1 MKRTLEHI
9 RDSILTGIAW
19 AIVWAPLGVLVGLVV
34 DPDNS
39 MDEMWFMIGA
49 LPGFLC
55 GALFRAAIA
64 FAGYRLDALSPARAV
79 AFGALS
85 GVIIGVLP
93 FALGDSETL
102 MPAWMLAV
110 IVIATLALGSMM
122 SAVATV
128 AIRRRMQRA

>member
-39 MDEMWFMIGA
+39 MDEMWVMIGA

-79 AFGALS
+79 AFGGQPHHAYGKNQRVVGS
-85 GVIIGVLP
+85 
-93 FALGDSETL
+93 SEQTGFEH
-102 MPAWMLAV
+102 P
-110 IVIATLALGSMM
+110 
-122 SAVATV
+122 
-128 AIRRRMQRA
+128 